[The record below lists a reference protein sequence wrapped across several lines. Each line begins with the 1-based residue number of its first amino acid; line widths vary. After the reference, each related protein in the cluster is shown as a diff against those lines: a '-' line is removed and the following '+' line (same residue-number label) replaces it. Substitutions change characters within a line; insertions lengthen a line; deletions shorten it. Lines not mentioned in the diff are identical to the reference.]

1 MRILLVDDHTLFR
14 EALLHVLKQFDSTA
28 VVIEAATAQ
37 EAMRMAAHYH
47 DLDLILLDLALPG
60 ASGLAALPE
69 LRELRP
75 TVPLVIL
82 SASEEPLAVRQALK
96 TGAMGYIP
104 KSCSSHEM
112 VSALRLVMAGEIYI
126 PPALLAVL
134 ETVATAP
141 DATVDPAAG
150 AGGPETTA
158 ARALPARSPDPTSVS
173 EEARFDG
180 LTPRQLE
187 VLRLMAQGLSNKSI
201 CKHLHVAEGTVKLHV
216 TAVMRALK
224 AANRTQAVLE
234 ATRLGLLAAAAKPD

>member
-1 MRILLVDDHTLFR
+1 MCIRDR
-14 EALLHVLKQFDSTA
+14 
-28 VVIEAATAQ
+28 
-37 EAMRMAAHYH
+37 
-47 DLDLILLDLALPG
+47 DLALPG

-187 VLRLMAQGLSNKSI
+187 VLSLI
-201 CKHLHVAEGTVKLHV
+201 HI
-216 TAVMRALK
+216 
-224 AANRTQAVLE
+224 
-234 ATRLGLLAAAAKPD
+234 

>member
-1 MRILLVDDHTLFR
+1 
-14 EALLHVLKQFDSTA
+14 
-28 VVIEAATAQ
+28 
-37 EAMRMAAHYH
+37 
-47 DLDLILLDLALPG
+47 
-60 ASGLAALPE
+60 
-69 LRELRP
+69 
-75 TVPLVIL
+75 
-82 SASEEPLAVRQALK
+82 
-96 TGAMGYIP
+96 
-104 KSCSSHEM
+104 
-112 VSALRLVMAGEIYI
+112 
-126 PPALLAVL
+126 
-134 ETVATAP
+134 
-141 DATVDPAAG
+141 
-150 AGGPETTA
+150 TTA